1 MADLIMKRG
10 DYSNMNI
17 TKRKNIF
24 NAIYYF
30 LRIITVKYQTIIIDK

>member
-24 NAIYYF
+24 NAILLSKKNSSKITNYYN
-30 LRIITVKYQTIIIDK
+30 